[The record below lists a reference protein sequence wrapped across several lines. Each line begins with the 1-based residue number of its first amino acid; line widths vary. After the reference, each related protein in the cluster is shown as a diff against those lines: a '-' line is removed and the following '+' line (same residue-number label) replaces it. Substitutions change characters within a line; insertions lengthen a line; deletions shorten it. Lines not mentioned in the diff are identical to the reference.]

1 MNDEEVSD
9 EQMVKCFG
17 KNKNCGRICRL
28 KEVCLGKYKEEEAE
42 RRHRIYRDTCYID
55 EMDAS
60 SGHVAADAII
70 ESKTEYREDEVD
82 VAIDHLDVS
91 EGCRKDLRR
100 IFRNRTEGENT
111 KEYVR
116 ELLRRLGEM
125 YVNDPTGFE
134 LLFFQLLAGGNQ
146 VALAKKRGCTKQ
158 NINKIIVRGKS
169 RLEAYRKM
177 VEEKPECRLSGREL
191 AVFHA
196 VELDGMTNREAAD
209 ILGCSRETIR
219 RVCQMLRSK
228 GVKCAKK
235 RPGRR
240 KKEKNRK
247 NSIKRLN
254 AVR

>member
-17 KNKNCGRICRL
+17 KNKSCGRICRL

-70 ESKTEYREDEVD
+70 ESKAEYREDEVD
-82 VAIDHLDVS
+82 AAIDHLDVS
-91 EGCRKDLRR
+91 EGCRKELRR
-100 IFRNRTEGENT
+100 IFRTRTEGENT

-196 VELDGMTNREAAD
+196 IEIDGLTYRQAAE
-209 ILGCSRETIR
+209 ILGCSFRTIGNIA
-219 RVCQMLRSK
+219 QKMSLK
-228 GVKCAKK
+228 GIKLHKKNRGRKK
-235 RPGRR
+235 R
-240 KKEKNRK
+240 
-247 NSIKRLN
+247 KRI
-254 AVR
+254 VITE